1 MNPNDNEV
9 ITQEND
15 TETTENNTEEVVVED
30 VPEIESLEDLK
41 KRLATAEAQK
51 EHWRKKATEVK
62 TQVPTSPKGLNAGD
76 IQAIT
81 NAKIQPEDMDRVE
94 WFASANNISLR
105 QALEHPEMKAILSL
119 REEQRNTAIATNVEN
134 VRRGTVKVTDDTL
147 LNNAA
152 INKYP
157 TTDDQ
162 IEQLIAAKF
171 KRR

>member
-1 MNPNDNEV
+1 MPNDLEV
-9 ITQEND
+9 IAQEND
-15 TETTENNTEEVVVED
+15 TETTENTEVEEVV
-30 VPEIESLEDLK
+30 EIETLEELK

-51 EHWRKKATEVK
+51 EHWRKKANEKPAEQLQT
-62 TQVPTSPKGLNAGD
+62 GLSAGD
-76 IQAIT
+76 IQAIS

-105 QALEHPEMKAILSL
+105 EALSHPEMKAILAL

-147 LNNAA
+147 LNNVAA
-152 INKYP
+152 NKFP
-157 TTDDQ
+157 ETDDQ

>member
-1 MNPNDNEV
+1 MPNDSEV

-15 TETTENNTEEVVVED
+15 NEEVVVEE
-30 VPEIESLEDLK
+30 VEEVVEIETLEDLK

-51 EHWRKKATEVK
+51 EHWRKKANEKPTEVPAH
-62 TQVPTSPKGLNAGD
+62 TGLSAGD
-76 IQAIT
+76 IQAIS

-105 QALEHPEMKAILSL
+105 EALSHPEMKAILSL

-152 INKYP
+152 ASKFP
-157 TTDDQ
+157 ESDDQ